1 MNKTKTQ
8 RQQLF
13 GLSADATFLNLF
25 DQPTF
30 SGQIEQVFRKA
41 INISINNTLFT
52 LLSAELDNAPNS
64 CRLLNNDLSKLNL
77 KEG

>member
-41 INISINNTLFT
+41 INISINNTLFYFT
-52 LLSAELDNAPNS
+52 Q
-64 CRLLNNDLSKLNL
+64 C
-77 KEG
+77 